1 MFMLMYYS
9 YFLILLFFSGVFVF
23 VSKNKHFLLMLLSLE
38 FIVLALYALMFLNF
52 SFFDFE
58 YFLSMFF
65 LSMSVCESA
74 LGLSLLVLVSRNY
87 GSDKILM
94 MDNLW

>member
-1 MFMLMYYS
+1 MYYP
-9 YFLILLFFSGVFVF
+9 YFLALLFFSGAIMF
-23 VSKNKHFLLMLLSLE
+23 VSKKKHFLLVLLSLE
-38 FIVLALYALMFLNF
+38 FIVLALYMFMFLNF

-74 LGLSLLVLVSRNY
+74 LGLSLLILMSRTQ
-87 GSDKILM
+87 GSDKILL

>member
-1 MFMLMYYS
+1 MYYS
-9 YFLILLFFSGVFVF
+9 YFLILLFFSGIFIF

-38 FIVLALYALMFLNF
+38 FVVLALYVFMFLNF
-52 SFFDFE
+52 SFFNFE

-74 LGLSLLVLVSRNY
+74 LGLSLLVLMSRTQ
-87 GSDKILM
+87 GSDKILLL
-94 MDNLW
+94 DNLW